1 MFSAFFITRPKFALV
16 ISLLIIIA
24 GLISLNS
31 LPVAQFPEIA
41 PPQVQVQAK
50 YPGANAEV
58 LEETVATPIEAQI
71 NGVDDMLYMSSTSSN
86 DGSYNLTISFAVG
99 TDPDQAAINVQNRV
113 ALATSVLP
121 QEVVRQGVTTKKQS
135 SNMLMVINLFSK
147 DGRYDELYLSN
158 YASLNIQDQLARI
171 NGVGNVAQFAAQDYG
186 MRIWLDPN
194 RLMALG
200 LTSDDVVQAI
210 KNQNIQASV
219 GTIGAPPILNDQQQ
233 FQYTLRAQGRLKS
246 VEEFGNII
254 IRSEG
259 AAHVRLKSVATLEL
273 GSQSY
278 GVSSE
283 LNKKPAA
290 SIAIYQSPGANAI
303 EVADEVYKQLDKM
316 SLRFPEAMEHA
327 ILFDTTRFVKASL
340 KEVVTTLFITFF
352 LVVLVTYIF
361 LSDWR
366 ATLIPAATIPVSLIG
381 SFIALQAFGFTINT
395 ISLFALILAIGIV
408 VDDAI
413 VVVENVKR
421 HMQEDDLSAPEATL
435 ISMKEVTG
443 PIIATTLVLLAV
455 FIPVSFMPGITGELY
470 KQFAITISVAVVLS
484 SLNALTLSPAL
495 CAMLLKKDGDSKAK
509 GFLIFNKGLDKIRD
523 GYVKKVGFLNRNLVF
538 SMGLLAAIGASTAYM
553 FATTPTG
560 FIPYEDTGAFFIN
573 AQLPD
578 GASLNRTQEV
588 MRQVQEI
595 VLETEGVSDIIAI
608 NGFSILGGAA
618 SNAALAIPTLD
629 DWDER
634 TDPELKW
641 YKILKEINAKLQTI
655 AAANIFAFP
664 TPPIPGL
671 GTSGGLEGQLLDLNN
686 GSPQELA
693 LIVQNLIFEA
703 NQAPEFSRIYSTYSA
718 NVPQQEIIIDRVK
731 AQSLGVPVSVIFSTL
746 SAQLGSQYV
755 NDFNL
760 FGKNYRVM
768 LQADAHFRDT
778 MEDVGNLH
786 VRSNEGHMIPL
797 NALIDIKPVLGP
809 QSINRYNLY
818 RTAAI
823 QATVAD
829 GYSSGDGIA
838 ALERIAKDV
847 LPEGY
852 VIEWTGT
859 TAQEQEAG
867 NMVLGIFFLA
877 FLFAYLFLVA
887 QYESWTIPLAVML
900 SVIVAMFGA
909 ILPLWLIPGLNNNIY
924 AQVGVV
930 MLIGLASK
938 TAILIVEFAKERR
951 EQGYSIMEAASDA
964 ARLRFR
970 AVLMT
975 ALSFVLGVLPLIFS
989 SGAGA
994 ASRISIG
1001 FVVLGGMLLATIVGI
1016 FFIPALFVAMQ
1027 TLREK
1032 VKKKRLDQEG

>member
-1 MFSAFFITRPKFALV
+1 MFSSFFITRPKFALV
-16 ISLLIIIA
+16 ISIILIIA
-24 GLISLNS
+24 GAISLNS

-41 PPQVQVQAK
+41 PPQVQVQAM

-58 LEETVATPIEAQI
+58 LEETVATPIEAQV

-113 ALATSVLP
+113 ALANSILP

-147 DGRYDELYLSN
+147 DSRYDELYLSN
-158 YASLNIQDQLARI
+158 YASLNIQDRLARI

-186 MRIWLDPN
+186 MRIWLDPD
-194 RLMALG
+194 RLMALN
-200 LTSDDVVQAI
+200 LTADDVVQAI
-210 KNQNIQASV
+210 QSQNVQASV
-219 GTIGAPPILNDQQQ
+219 GSIGAPPILNEQQQ
-233 FQYTLRAQGRLKS
+233 FQYTLRAQGRLKT

-259 AAHVRLKSVATLEL
+259 AANVRLKSVATLEL

-278 GVSSE
+278 GASSE

-290 SIAIYQSPGANAI
+290 TIAIYQSPGANAI
-303 EVADEVYKQLDKM
+303 DVADEVHKQLEQM

-327 ILFDTTRFVKASL
+327 VLFDTTKFVRASL
-340 KEVVTTLFITFF
+340 QEVVSTLFITFF

-413 VVVENVKR
+413 IVVENVKR
-421 HMQEDDLSAPEATL
+421 HMQEDNLSAPDATAVA
-435 ISMKEVTG
+435 MKEVTS
-443 PIIATTLVLLAV
+443 PVIATTLVLLAV

-495 CAMLLKKDGDSKAK
+495 CALLLKKDGDSKAK
-509 GFLIFNKGLDKIRD
+509 AFQVFNSNLDKVRD
-523 GYVKKVGFLNRNLVF
+523 GYAKKVGFLNKNLVF
-538 SMGLLAAIGASTAYM
+538 SMGLLSAIAVGTGYM

-588 MRQVQEI
+588 MSQVQDI
-595 VLETEGVSDIIAI
+595 VLETEGVSDIISI
-608 NGFSILGGAA
+608 NGYSILGGAA

-634 TDPELKW
+634 TTSELKW
-641 YKILKEINAKLQTI
+641 YAILGEINAKLQGI

-671 GTSGGLEGQLLDLNN
+671 GTAGGLEGQLLDLKN

-693 LIVQNLIFEA
+693 QIVNHFIFEA
-703 NQAPEFSRIYSTYSA
+703 NQAPEFTRIYSTYSA
-718 NVPQQEIIIDRVK
+718 NVPQQEIIVDRVK
-731 AQSLGVPVSVIFSTL
+731 AESLGIPVSAVFSTL
-746 SAQLGSQYV
+746 SSQLGSQYV

-768 LQADAHFRDT
+768 LQAEANYRDT
-778 MEDVGNLH
+778 IEDIDRLH
-786 VRSNEGHMIPL
+786 VRSSQGHMVPL
-797 NALIDIKPVLGP
+797 NAVVDIKPILGP
-809 QSINRYNLY
+809 QSLKRYNLY

-823 QATVAD
+823 QATLAD
-829 GYSSGDGIA
+829 GYSTGDGIA
-838 ALERIAKDV
+838 ALERIAKES

-852 VIEWTGT
+852 EIEWTGT
-859 TAQEQEAG
+859 AAQEQEA
-867 NMVLGIFFLA
+867 NQMVIMIFALA
-877 FLFAYLFLVA
+877 LLFAYLFLVA
-887 QYESWTIPLAVML
+887 QYESWLIPLAVML
-900 SVIVAMFGA
+900 SVVIALFGA

-938 TAILIVEFAKERR
+938 TAILIVEFAKERH
-951 EQGYSIMEAASDA
+951 EQGESILDAAADA

-975 ALSFVLGVLPLIFS
+975 ALSFVLGVLPLVFS

-1001 FVVLGGMLLATIVGI
+1001 FVVLGGMLFATFIGI
-1016 FFIPALFVAMQ
+1016 FFIPALFVAIQ
-1027 TLREK
+1027 KLRDK
-1032 VKKKRLDQEG
+1032 VKNKEA